1 MSSYACVMLKNGRRH
16 ISMNDFHAHLT
27 KPINYDSLEVDGI
40 DTRDY
45 PDFCD
50 AYFSHGE
57 YEDGEEMS
65 DEALQDLTEK
75 NPNLLHA
82 KINDALY

>member
-1 MSSYACVMLKNGRRH
+1 M
-16 ISMNDFHAHLT
+16 
-27 KPINYDSLEVDGI
+27 EVDGI
-40 DTRDY
+40 DTKDY

-65 DEALQDLTEK
+65 DEALQELSEK
-75 NPNLLHA
+75 NPDLLYD
-82 KINDALY
+82 KISEVIY

>member
-1 MSSYACVMLKNGRRH
+1 M
-16 ISMNDFHAHLT
+16 IDFHAHTT
-27 KPINYDSLEVDGI
+27 KPINYESLEVDGI

-65 DEALQDLTEK
+65 DAALQDLSEK
-75 NPNLLHA
+75 NPDLLYD
-82 KINDALY
+82 KIIEVIY

>member
-1 MSSYACVMLKNGRRH
+1 
-16 ISMNDFHAHLT
+16 MNDFHAHLT

-65 DEALQDLTEK
+65 DAALQDLTEK
-75 NPNLLHA
+75 NPDLLHA

>member
-1 MSSYACVMLKNGRRH
+1 MIDY
-16 ISMNDFHAHLT
+16 HAALR
-27 KPINYDSLEVDGI
+27 KKINFDSLEVDGI
-40 DTRDY
+40 DSKDY

-65 DEALQDLTEK
+65 DEALQEFTEE
-75 NPNLLHA
+75 NPDLLHN
-82 KINDALY
+82 KIYEIIY

>member
-1 MSSYACVMLKNGRRH
+1 
-16 ISMNDFHAHLT
+16 MNDTHT
-27 KPINYDSLEVDGI
+27 YKVINYASLEVDGI
-40 DTRDY
+40 DTKDY

-65 DEALQDLTEK
+65 DEALQELSEK
-75 NPNLLHA
+75 NPDLLYD
-82 KINDALY
+82 KISEVIY

>member
-1 MSSYACVMLKNGRRH
+1 M
-16 ISMNDFHAHLT
+16 IDFHAALR
-27 KPINYDSLEVDGI
+27 KAINFDSLQVDGI

-65 DEALQDLTEK
+65 DEALQELTEE
-75 NPNLLHA
+75 NSDLLYD
-82 KINDALY
+82 KIIEIIY